1 MKAKQSASEAV
12 RAHVN
17 IKKIFPWFILLFLV
31 MVMLRSVGVISA
43 NFGSAV
49 SEYSKFAMIMALGA
63 IGLKTDFKKVAK
75 SGFLPMVHGFIISA
89 LVVIVSFMVQLILG
103 QM

>member
-1 MKAKQSASEAV
+1 
-12 RAHVN
+12 
-17 IKKIFPWFILLFLV
+17 